1 MLKLDIAVLTG
12 TRIRLPEGCSYTVQR
27 LVGYTAIHYGWGRG
41 CYTNRSTG
49 VSILLGKRFQ
59 PRMIKEISVPPS
71 SLAGR
76 GGAIRLRGGTIDL
89 GILAYYSPPLGG
101 CSRARRKV
109 QVKASQQL
117 IDWVRNR
124 ISSWPSRVFPL
135 AAGHLNSGVGMFRDG
150 TQAEGPSVVN
160 SHLSAQNE
168 AGMSLEFRILNTM
181 WRTGGPTYCG
191 LAGYRSTID
200 YILAPLSGLGCVKK
214 VVKCW
219 KMERRVQLIPA
230 AHPRDHLPVLVLIAL
245 RIWRTGQ
252 DQQRAHRWD
261 FDRMATALQQGSTE
275 RVAFLKEV
283 DQNLSDQAEQMDRA
297 LTAPSA
303 EDSWRLWIHA
313 IVRAGKRFFSHTKA
327 LHTTEET
334 RQANRERW
342 AHRLPDN
349 AVTLPVALHLP
360 G

>member
-1 MLKLDIAVLTG
+1 MERPIRFFNFNVCSLVNTGRLQEIAWTLKPDMAVLSG

-59 PRMIKEISVPPS
+59 PRMIKEICVPPS

-76 GGAIRLRGGTIDL
+76 GGAIRLKGGTIDL

-117 IDWVRNR
+117 IGWVRNR

-135 AAGHLNSGVGMFRDG
+135 AAGDLNSGVGKFRDG
-150 TQAEGPSVVN
+150 THAEGPSVGN
-160 SHLSAQNE
+160 SHLSSQNE
-168 AGMSLEFRILNTM
+168 AGENFVEMVMSLELGILNTM

-214 VVKCW
+214 VVTCW
-219 KMERRVQLIPA
+219 KLGRRVQLILA

-245 RIWRTGQ
+245 RIRRTEQ

-261 FDRMATALQQGSTE
+261 FDRMATALQQGSAE

-283 DQNLSDQAEQMDRA
+283 DQNR
-297 LTAPSA
+297 T
-303 EDSWRLWIHA
+303 RL
-313 IVRAGKRFFSHTKA
+313 
-327 LHTTEET
+327 
-334 RQANRERW
+334 NR
-342 AHRLPDN
+342 
-349 AVTLPVALHLP
+349 
-360 G
+360 